1 LTQRPHMDLAKI
13 VLHEL
18 KRQPL
23 YRTELE
29 KRTVQK
35 AGSHAA
41 FENIFRWLVQN
52 GHVEKSSPKHRA
64 KYMITQKGIKFLEL
78 I

>member
-1 LTQRPHMDLAKI
+1 MDLAKI
-13 VLHEL
+13 VLYEL

-29 KRTVQK
+29 KLTTQK
-35 AGSHAA
+35 AVSHAA
-41 FENIFRWLVQN
+41 FENILRYLIQN
-52 GHVEKSSPKHRA
+52 GHVRKSSPKHRA
-64 KYMITQKGIKFLEL
+64 KYVLTEKGAKLLEA